1 MSMKRSL
8 FSGIQYIKRCAL
20 SAASPRSSYIH
31 TSACLA
37 KAEDRKEMLASLP
50 AKDEGTVGEKSVDID
65 TLISRYAYNLTLTDK
80 KKFNK

>member
-1 MSMKRSL
+1 MSMKRTL
-8 FSGIQYIKRCAL
+8 FAGIQYIKQCAL
-20 SAASPRSSYIH
+20 SAATPRSSYLH

-65 TLISRYAYNLTLTDK
+65 TLINRYVLYIYRFIDSK
-80 KKFNK
+80 

>member
-1 MSMKRSL
+1 
-8 FSGIQYIKRCAL
+8 
-20 SAASPRSSYIH
+20 
-31 TSACLA
+31 
-37 KAEDRKEMLASLP
+37 MLASLP